1 MRKIFSIQNSLLTI
15 AIAISISFFAKYGQK
30 SYPFYGDALGYYLYL
45 PSTLLFQNLKH
56 IESLP
61 IDKGIDGS
69 IFHYTSNI
77 PNLNPKSP
85 TGLYVNQYWYGV
97 ALMELPFF
105 AIAHTYELIRGL
117 PANGYT
123 ATYVLWVKL
132 SSIVYGFLGLF
143 FTYKILLHFTKP
155 LYATLVTCIILLA
168 SNLFWFMF
176 YQSGMSHIPLFFLYA
191 VFIFLTIKVHTVP
204 KWSTFILMGFILGI
218 ITVVRPTDILCLLIP
233 LLYGIYDRESL
244 LQKKNFLTNHY
255 NKISVALLC
264 FCLVLIPQLLY
275 WKMTAGSYF
284 YYSYGN
290 QTFNWSKPEIIKGL
304 ISPSNGWLFYSPVFI
319 ISILGLVYFRK
330 FKSIALAYSLFFPLY
345 IYVIY
350 CWYCYN
356 YINGFGSRPMIHV
369 YALLAIP
376 LAVVLSTVLESAKIK
391 KTIML
396 FFLVLCVSVNLAKTY
411 QQARGDLLSEDST
424 YLFNFQTLFR
434 SHLRY
439 NDLVVLDVK
448 QRQPKKELKWI
459 ANLGSINYND
469 SLQAP
474 RDTFGIKYYA
484 MDQSEF
490 PNINLHIPYQKDV
503 FKDARY
509 FKCNGYFKNPI
520 GFYDW
525 YQNHLLVLSI
535 QRNNENLLWRAIKI
549 NNKVGV
555 TDTSKEVHL
564 QKYRDNLW
572 GYTPFF
578 VEVPKGLRDND
589 EIQLF
594 IWNVGKQEL
603 FVNSLS
609 LQLYK

>member
-1 MRKIFSIQNSLLTI
+1 
-15 AIAISISFFAKYGQK
+15 
-30 SYPFYGDALGYYLYL
+30 
-45 PSTLLFQNLKH
+45 
-56 IESLP
+56 
-61 IDKGIDGS
+61 
-69 IFHYTSNI
+69 
-77 PNLNPKSP
+77 
-85 TGLYVNQYWYGV
+85 
-97 ALMELPFF
+97 
-105 AIAHTYELIRGL
+105 
-117 PANGYT
+117 
-123 ATYVLWVKL
+123 
-132 SSIVYGFLGLF
+132 
-143 FTYKILLHFTKP
+143 
-155 LYATLVTCIILLA
+155 
-168 SNLFWFMF
+168 
-176 YQSGMSHIPLFFLYA
+176 
-191 VFIFLTIKVHTVP
+191 
-204 KWSTFILMGFILGI
+204 
-218 ITVVRPTDILCLLIP
+218 
-233 LLYGIYDRESL
+233 
-244 LQKKNFLTNHY
+244 
-255 NKISVALLC
+255 
-264 FCLVLIPQLLY
+264 
-275 WKMTAGSYF
+275 
-284 YYSYGN
+284 
-290 QTFNWSKPEIIKGL
+290 
-304 ISPSNGWLFYSPVFI
+304 
-319 ISILGLVYFRK
+319 
-330 FKSIALAYSLFFPLY
+330 
-345 IYVIY
+345 
-350 CWYCYN
+350 
-356 YINGFGSRPMIHV
+356 
-369 YALLAIP
+369 
-376 LAVVLSTVLESAKIK
+376 
-391 KTIML
+391 ML

>member
-1 MRKIFSIQNSLLTI
+1 MRKIFSIQGSLVILT
-15 AIAISISFFAKYGQK
+15 IAISISFYTKYGQK

-45 PSTLLFQNLKH
+45 PSALLFQNLKH

-61 IDKGIDGS
+61 SDKGIDGS

-123 ATYVLWVKL
+123 ATYVLWIKI
-132 SSIVYGFLGLF
+132 SSIIYGFLGLF

-155 LYATLVTCIILLA
+155 LYAILVTCTILLA

-176 YQSGMSHIPLFFLYA
+176 HQSGMSHIPLFFLYA
-191 VFIFLTIKVHTVP
+191 VFIYLTIKVHAMP
-204 KWSTFILMGFILGI
+204 KWSTFLIMGFILGI
-218 ITVVRPTDILCLLIP
+218 ITVVRPTDILCLSIP
-233 LLYGIYDRESL
+233 LLYNVYDRESL
-244 LQKKNFLTNHY
+244 LIKKSFLADHFF
-255 NKISVALLC
+255 KIGAALLC

-275 WKMTAGSYF
+275 WKMTTGSYF

-290 QTFNWSKPEIIKGL
+290 QTFNWLKPEIVKGL
-304 ISPSNGWLFYSPVFI
+304 ISPSNGWLFYSPIFI
-319 ISILGLVYFRK
+319 ISLLGFFFFKK
-330 FKSIALAYSLFFPLY
+330 FKTIAVAYFVFLPIY
-345 IYVIY
+345 IYVVY

-376 LAVVLSTVLESAKIK
+376 MAVVFSTFLESTKIK
-391 KTIML
+391 KTILL

-411 QQARGDLLSEDST
+411 QQARGDLISEDST

-434 SHLRY
+434 SQLRY

-448 QRQPKKELKWI
+448 QRQPARNLELI
-459 ANLGSINYND
+459 ANLGSVNYND

-474 RDTFGIKYYA
+474 KDTFGINYYTV
-484 MDQSEF
+484 DQSEF
-490 PNINLHIPYQKDV
+490 PNIGLQVLYHKDI
-503 FKDARY
+503 FKNARY
-509 FKCNGYFKNPI
+509 FKCNGYFKNPR

-525 YQNHLLVLSI
+525 YQNHLLVLTI
-535 QRNNENLLWRAIKI
+535 QRKNENLLWRAIKI
-549 NNKVGV
+549 NNKIGV
-555 TDTSKEVHL
+555 TDTSNEVHL
-564 QKYRDNLW
+564 QKYRDNVW

-578 VEVPKGLRDND
+578 VELPKGLQDND
-589 EIQLF
+589 EIRLF
-594 IWNVGKQEL
+594 IWNVGKQNL
-603 FVNSLS
+603 FVNNLS
-609 LQLYK
+609 LQLYR